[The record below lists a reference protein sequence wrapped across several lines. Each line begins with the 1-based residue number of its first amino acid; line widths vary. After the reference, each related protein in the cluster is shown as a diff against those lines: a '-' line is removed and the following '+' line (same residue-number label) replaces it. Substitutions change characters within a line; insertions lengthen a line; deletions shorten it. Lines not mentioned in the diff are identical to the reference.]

1 MDNHQA
7 LIVAYRVGN
16 CANSRSI
23 FSGLPYAAGAM
34 LLIAPLVP
42 GLALPMA
49 VLSLGYFLTVFM
61 LLAMRDLSR
70 AVLPRLEKSVS
81 QLKSSLIART
91 QNAYCEVA
99 NFFRYLI
106 ALRKARALWETR
118 FFSSN

>member
-1 MDNHQA
+1 MDEHQA
-7 LIVAYRVGN
+7 LIAAYRVDLS
-16 CANSRSI
+16 ANSKSI
-23 FSGLPYAAGAM
+23 FSGLPYAAGAL

-70 AVLPRLEKSVS
+70 AVLPGLEKSVS
-81 QLKSSLIART
+81 QLKSNLFART
-91 QNAYCEVA
+91 QNAYCESV
-99 NFFRYLI
+99 NFLRYVI